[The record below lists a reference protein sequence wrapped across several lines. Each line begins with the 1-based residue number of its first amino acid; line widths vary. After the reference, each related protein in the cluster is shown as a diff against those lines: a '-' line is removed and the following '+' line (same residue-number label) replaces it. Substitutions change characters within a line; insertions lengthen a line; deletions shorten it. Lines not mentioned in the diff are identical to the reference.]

1 MKQTSNSF
9 PYENEITTYKKIS
22 HWHLPDNYTQCTKW
36 GYQNCWSI
44 DISHKVCN
52 LSNDHCIVQKYQSI
66 RSKLLY
72 NSAYHFKEGRERER
86 ESKITIAKLT
96 CHHACPPKWLQQI
109 SITSYSCIS
118 KETKDSY
125 RKHKAYITS
134 INSRIDST

>member
-9 PYENEITTYKKIS
+9 PYEITTYKKIS

-52 LSNDHCIVQKYQSI
+52 LSNDHYIVQKYLSI

-72 NSAYHFKEGRERER
+72 NSAYHFEER
-86 ESKITIAKLT
+86 ESRITIAILT

-109 SITSYSCIS
+109 SITSYSYIS
-118 KETKDSY
+118 KETKVSY
-125 RKHKAYITS
+125 RKQKAYITS
-134 INSRIDST
+134 IKSRIDST